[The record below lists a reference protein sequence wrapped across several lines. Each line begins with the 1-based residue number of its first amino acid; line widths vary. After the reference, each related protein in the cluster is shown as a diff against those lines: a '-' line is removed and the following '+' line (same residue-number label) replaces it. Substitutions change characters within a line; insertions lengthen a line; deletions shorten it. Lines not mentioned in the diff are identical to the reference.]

1 MLRAWILVGMMFQ
14 FAMNMAQYSM
24 GQSSLTPDATVVT
37 KSPSIDERLLFFP
50 SKYPSGDWQPKNLI
64 FQDVFFT
71 AEDQTKLHGWYCP
84 VENPRAIILIAHGNA
99 GHIASRIDW
108 LRYLQTHAKVS
119 VLMFDY
125 RGYGRSEGVP
135 TVEGAMQDATAA
147 RAKLGELAKIK
158 DEEMLLMGESLG
170 GAIVIQLAAQSPPK
184 GLVLQSTFS
193 SLREVAE
200 VHYPQ
205 LAWLV
210 PRNKLESLVQISQYH
225 GPLLQSHG
233 TRDRTIPFALADK
246 LFQAANEPKRFVKI
260 EGADHNNWLTD
271 GYLAEFIAFVER
283 MKPDR

>member
-1 MLRAWILVGMMFQ
+1 MFQ

-125 RGYGRSEGVP
+125 RGYGRSEGG
-135 TVEGAMQDATAA
+135 TDGRRCHA
-147 RAKLGELAKIK
+147 RCNGCSRELGELARIK

-225 GPLLQSHG
+225 GPYYKAMGPGIGLSLLLWLISYFKL
-233 TRDRTIPFALADK
+233 RTNPNDS
-246 LFQAANEPKRFVKI
+246 
-260 EGADHNNWLTD
+260 
-271 GYLAEFIAFVER
+271 
-283 MKPDR
+283 